1 MLQHIAYKYR
11 LVPTEEQKVYFSKCF
26 GCVRLVYNRYVAF
39 SKEDNARVKA
49 EGGKY
54 SELPTVK
61 SFKEELEFLKEV
73 DSLALSN
80 ARQFFEGALKGWWK
94 SLKGKRKGKKLS
106 PPKFKKKGI
115 SKDSYTTNN
124 QNGTISVTNNIV
136 KLPKIGEVKF
146 INHRPIEDGYK
157 IKSATI
163 SREKDGA
170 YFISILCD
178 REYDMPLKRAYC
190 KPMEERNVVGLDM
203 SLNEFYVSS
212 DQCLNIAKTKYVRQ
226 YRKDERKLA
235 RANRQHSRKKMI
247 PTDELVFSKRYNK
260 MIPKREPSSNREK
273 SRLKL
278 ARLHR
283 RIANRRRDFVIQ
295 EAVRLAKAYDA
306 IVIEGLNMQAMSRTL
321 HLGKSVNDLGWGMF
335 KQWLAIQCD
344 KRGCELVVA
353 DKWFP
358 SSKTCNHCGTV
369 NKELKL
375 SEREWVCKECGCIN
389 DRDYNAACNLRD
401 WYIKNYNT
409 GGTPGIN
416 ACGDSASIP
425 QCNGEQVGSVKQ
437 EAPNLTC

>member
-1 MLQHIAYKYR
+1 MLQHIAYKYK
-11 LVPTEEQKVYFSKCF
+11 LIPTEEQKVYFSKCF
-26 GCVRLVYNRYVAF
+26 GCARLVYNRYVAF

-54 SELPTVK
+54 SELPQVSVLK
-61 SFKEELEFLKEV
+61 KELDFLKEV
-73 DSLALSN
+73 DSLALAN
-80 ARQFFEGALKGWWK
+80 AKQNFEGALKGWWK

-124 QNGTISVTNNIV
+124 QNGTISVKDNIV
-136 KLPKIGEVKF
+136 KLPKIGEVEF
-146 INHRPIEDGYK
+146 INHRPIEDDCK

-163 SREKDGA
+163 SREKDGT

-178 REYDMPLKRAYC
+178 REYDMPFKRAYD

-203 SLNEFYVSS
+203 SLSEFYVSS
-212 DQCLNIAKTKYVRQ
+212 DQSLNITKAKYVRQ

-235 RANRQHSRKKMI
+235 K
-247 PTDELVFSKRYNK
+247 
-260 MIPKREPSSNREK
+260 
-273 SRLKL
+273 
-278 ARLHR
+278 LHR
-283 RIANRRRDFVIQ
+283 RIANRRRDFIIQ
-295 EAVRLAKAYDA
+295 EAARLAKAYDV
-306 IVIEGLNMQAMSRTL
+306 IVFEDLNMQAMSRTL

-375 SEREWVCKECGCIN
+375 SEREWVCKECGCII

-409 GGTPGIN
+409 VGTPEIY

-425 QCNGEQVGSVKQ
+425 HSDGEQVGSMKQ
-437 EAPNLTC
+437 EAPILTC